1 LKVKFK
7 RPHVP
12 EYVSWRRLVKDIGH
26 QTDKL
31 KTKSHPNCKGGGV
44 STWLEAVPGKDRSS
58 WLKHWPWKMVKVPE
72 ALKKKKATGAV
83 FSFVVQ
89 QKFFTPDG
97 GLGQGARNLS
107 GGGLGHA

>member
-1 LKVKFK
+1 
-7 RPHVP
+7 
-12 EYVSWRRLVKDIGH
+12 
-26 QTDKL
+26 
-31 KTKSHPNCKGGGV
+31 
-44 STWLEAVPGKDRSS
+44 
-58 WLKHWPWKMVKVPE
+58 MVKVPE